1 MIEDNLFEWNLMVLQ
16 SRDSKIKDITQRLE
30 SAENPPDELQYGLV
44 YKKHSTNLLFLIFMR
59 GMPYFGTITRWIML
73 VPVK

>member
-1 MIEDNLFEWNLMVLQ
+1 MIEDNPFEWNLMVLQ

-59 GMPYFGTITRWIML
+59 GMPYFGTTTRWIML